1 MKNGMATLFA
11 AGMFLTTVA
20 LADDVED
27 VEAAVQKYFDSL
39 HSGDVDAWVQLFTEG
54 HTTFSGGGGLL
65 ETTTSLEVQRK
76 TRQAGVDSGLARNLQ
91 ARHIEVKV
99 YGNLTAVATNY
110 VVGTLTPAGGTP
122 QQVLRRR
129 TAVLIKQGG
138 QWKIVHRHISSLTL
152 P

>member
-1 MKNGMATLFA
+1 MKTWMATLLT
-11 AGMFLTTVA
+11 AGMFLTTTA

-39 HSGDVDAWVQLFTEG
+39 NSGDVDAWIQLFAEG
-54 HTTFSGGGGLL
+54 HTTFSGGLL
-65 ETTTSLEVQRK
+65 ETNTSLEEQRK
-76 TRQAGVDSGLARNLQ
+76 IRQAGVDSGLSRNLQ
-91 ARHIEVKV
+91 ARHIEVKI

-110 VVGTLTPAGGTP
+110 VVGNLTPAGGTP
-122 QQVLRRR
+122 QQVLRER

-152 P
+152 S

>member
-1 MKNGMATLFA
+1 MKNLMTTLFVT
-11 AGMFLTTVA
+11 GMFLTTAA

-27 VEAAVQKYFDSL
+27 VKAAVQKYFDSL
-39 HSGDVDAWVQLFTEG
+39 NSGDVDAWVQLFTEG
-54 HTTFSGGGGLL
+54 HTTFAGDGSLL
-65 ETTTSLEVQRK
+65 EANTSLEEQRK
-76 TRQAGVDSGLARNLQ
+76 ARQAGVDSGLARNLQ
-91 ARHIEVKV
+91 ARHMEVQV

-110 VVGTLTPAGGTP
+110 VVGNLTPTGGSP
-122 QQVLRRR
+122 QRVLRRR